1 MSELLFHILDY
12 MTILPAAVMCVLPVL
27 DHSKIMPRVLLPVMS
42 AAIVVSAVL
51 LGIIRELLAVNAN
64 APLFVFLV
72 PAATLYFMA
81 FDVKKT
87 KLWFIFISTM
97 AVFSFGGL
105 ATHIVKAMTDSGSEF
120 AIELSAKWL
129 ISMLFLLGEI
139 VFLKQLRSAFL
150 QKAPCFVLFVH
161 MHPAFRQQHIITGLR
176 AQAKRMS
183 KNQESALFAR
193 KKAALPPCK
202 TAF

>member
-12 MTILPAAVMCVLPVL
+12 LSILPAAFMCVLPVL
-27 DHSKIMPRVLLPVMS
+27 DHSKIKPRVLLPVMS
-42 AAIVVSAVL
+42 AAIIVSAVL
-51 LGIIRELLAVNAN
+51 LGVVRELLAVNAN

-105 ATHIVKAMTDSGSEF
+105 ATHIVKAMTDPGSEF

-129 ISMLFLLGEI
+129 VSLLFLLGEI
-139 VFLKQLRSAFL
+139 VFLKQLRWL
-150 QKAPCFVLFVH
+150 L
-161 MHPAFRQQHIITGLR
+161 
-176 AQAKRMS
+176 
-183 KNQESALFAR
+183 
-193 KKAALPPCK
+193 
-202 TAF
+202 